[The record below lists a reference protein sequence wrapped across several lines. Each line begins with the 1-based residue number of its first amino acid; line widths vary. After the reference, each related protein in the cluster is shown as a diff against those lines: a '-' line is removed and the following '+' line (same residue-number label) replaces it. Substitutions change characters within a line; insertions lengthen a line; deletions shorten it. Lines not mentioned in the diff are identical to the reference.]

1 MALLDVLDR
10 FADIKTTLLFAI
22 VVLVLTAYASGSL
35 SYSHRVPTNAPPQVK
50 DDLPVIGALGF
61 WTRRWDWWSE
71 RRDQSK
77 TGTFSFHAG
86 PNMIVALSGD
96 KGRQLFF
103 ESKDLGFGEGYAV
116 LFGATPKVSQNITN
130 EDQGLTFDA
139 MFHRRLIFL
148 LKNEQFRRKLPI
160 LISDT
165 KEAMEAIKN
174 EPSGRTDPFESLY
187 RIIFRLTIR
196 MLGAA
201 EIADDPQKLEEALK
215 MFEMIDSSATAT
227 SVMFPKFPSPALLKR
242 SYAGARLY
250 MMIDKIIK
258 KRAASGEKHDDALQ
272 YLLDQGDRAER
283 IVQFVVGAL
292 FAGLLNSG
300 INVAWVS
307 RFRAAH
313 MPCK

>member
-1 MALLDVLDR
+1 
-10 FADIKTTLLFAI
+10 
-22 VVLVLTAYASGSL
+22 
-35 SYSHRVPTNAPPQVK
+35 
-50 DDLPVIGALGF
+50 
-61 WTRRWDWWSE
+61 
-71 RRDQSK
+71 
-77 TGTFSFHAG
+77 
-86 PNMIVALSGD
+86 
-96 KGRQLFF
+96 
-103 ESKDLGFGEGYAV
+103 
-116 LFGATPKVSQNITN
+116 
-130 EDQGLTFDA
+130 
-139 MFHRRLIFL
+139 
-148 LKNEQFRRKLPI
+148 
-160 LISDT
+160 
-165 KEAMEAIKN
+165 
-174 EPSGRTDPFESLY
+174 
-187 RIIFRLTIR
+187 